1 MPLQRTVLEQRLKRS
16 FEGTDREFH
25 VVARM
30 AGDLADSGKYTDDQG
45 HELTAHEVVGH
56 LESSPRRGVVERWN
70 WWVGA
75 LEVAY
80 GGYERFRVRTVDED
94 GAT

>member
-1 MPLQRTVLEQRLKRS
+1 MNRTVLVQRLRRS
-16 FEGTDREFH
+16 FDGEDRDFR

-30 AGDLADSGKYTDDQG
+30 AGDLSDSGAYAADQG
-45 HELTAHEVVGH
+45 HELGVHEVVGH
-56 LESSPRRGVVERWN
+56 LESAPSGDVVERWN

-80 GGYERFRVRTVDED
+80 GGYERFAIRAREP
-94 GAT
+94 